1 MGSQEDQET
10 QKLFTSHVKPGLC
23 EGGGRILCTG
33 HSLGGALA
41 TLCGIW
47 AKTTWPFAHV
57 KVVTAGSP
65 RLGNAPFTQHYE
77 SIVDESWRIIN
88 AADVIPMLPLPPV
101 PEYEPLRPRLPSLLT
116 NATSHDAHL
125 YPRRGFLT

>member
-1 MGSQEDQET
+1 M
-10 QKLFTSHVKPGLC
+10 
-23 EGGGRILCTG
+23 CTG

-101 PEYEPLRPRLPSLLT
+101 PEYVPPATPAPDLP
-116 NATSHDAHL
+116 NATTRDAHQANHSL
-125 YPRRGFLT
+125 QQGAHFGDTRS